1 MRQEK
6 KSETLEV
13 RVSLSEKSAF
23 AARAAARG
31 ESMSAALRRLIA
43 EDAVPR
49 LVSKEAPM
57 RTRLTFASAPVVLTI
72 LILATVSLVGAEA
85 DPRTDFKGN
94 FRGKDANR
102 DGILDRDEL
111 IAVMTH
117 RIAEADVPAVCK
129 GTQWEERWNATPEM
143 LADGHM
149 EFYDGNGDGVA
160 TLSEYISAYEA
171 KRGTE
176 FVEADAD
183 GSGYVDAQEMVAAY
197 KVDEAKIHTECR
209 AAIGMHGSETVPE
222 IIEFLDIDRD
232 GKVSM
237 REFMDH

>member
-1 MRQEK
+1 
-6 KSETLEV
+6 
-13 RVSLSEKSAF
+13 
-23 AARAAARG
+23 
-31 ESMSAALRRLIA
+31 
-43 EDAVPR
+43 
-49 LVSKEAPM
+49 M
-57 RTRLTFASAPVVLTI
+57 RTRITFASAPVVLSV
-72 LILATVSLVGAEA
+72 LILVSVSLVGAEA
-85 DPRTDFKGN
+85 DTRTDFKGN

-111 IAVMTH
+111 ITVMTQ
-117 RIAEADVPAVCK
+117 RKAEAHVPAACK

-160 TLSEYISAYEA
+160 TLSEYIAAHEA
-171 KRGTE
+171 KRGTD

-183 GSGYVDAQEMVAAY
+183 GSGYVNAEELVAAY

-209 AAIGMHGSETVPE
+209 AAIGMDGSETVPE
-222 IIEFLDIDRD
+222 IIEFLDTDKD